1 MLRRLLAAIYAWIC
15 SFFGA
20 KPARPPAQPTFRLVR
35 IARFDQVTS
44 DPPKMH
50 WSPCHPSVVKR
61 FKASMTCPN
70 GHGLTL
76 GGHTIDP
83 DGTVHPSVVCPVR
96 DCSFHEFV
104 RLDGWSFGDVR

>member
-1 MLRRLLAAIYAWIC
+1 MLWRWLAAIYAWIC

-20 KPARPPAQPTFRLVR
+20 KLAPRPAQPTFRVVHV
-35 IARFDQVTS
+35 ARFDQITS

-61 FKASMTCPN
+61 FKASMTCAY
-70 GHGLTL
+70 GHSLTL
-76 GGHTIDP
+76 GGHAIDA
-83 DGTVHPSVVCPVR
+83 DGTVHPSVVCPAR
-96 DCSFHEFV
+96 GCSFHDFV